1 MLVRRLKLVHFRNY
15 ESLLLVP
22 EKGLNCIIGNNAQ
35 GKTNILEAFFL
46 LSFCR
51 SHRTR
56 KDAELI
62 QWDEEQAYA
71 GIEIESG
78 QGTRNIEMKFRRGEK
93 KRMELDGSP
102 VGAAGLMEAF
112 HAILFSPEDL
122 TLVKQGPEYR
132 RRFMDM
138 ELCKIRPSYF
148 YHLVQYNTALKQKNA
163 LLKQPGGAAPGV
175 MEAYDVQLSTF
186 GAQLMQARRVFLED
200 LSGIAAG
207 MHRHLSGGKED
218 LRVEYEPDVPDMS
231 ASLEDDILDA
241 VQRSVSLDLRRGFLG
256 AGPHR
261 DDIRITLNGKDLR
274 SFGSQG
280 QQRSAA
286 LCLKLSE
293 IEIYRRIS
301 GEDPVLLL
309 DDVLSEL
316 DPFRQDLLMENIHDC
331 QTFLTGT
338 QLLGSKD
345 NTTVFVCDNGK
356 ILSA

>member
-1 MLVRRLKLVHFRNY
+1 MLVRQLKLVHFRNY
-15 ESLLLVP
+15 ESLLLTP
-22 EKGLNCIIGNNAQ
+22 GKGLNCIIGNNAQ

-62 QWDEEQAYA
+62 RWGEGQAYA
-71 GIEIESG
+71 GIEIQST
-78 QGTRNIEMKFRRGEK
+78 QGTRNIAIKFRRGEK
-93 KRMELDGSP
+93 KRMELDGSL
-102 VGAAGLMEAF
+102 VSAADLLEVF

-138 ELCKIRPSYF
+138 ELCKTRPAYF

-163 LLKQPGGAAPGV
+163 LLKQPAEAAPGV
-175 MEAYDVQLSTF
+175 MEAYDVQLANF
-186 GAQLMQARRVFLED
+186 GAQLMQARRAFLEE
-200 LSGIAAG
+200 LAGIAAA
-207 MHRHLSGGKED
+207 MHRHLSGGAEN
-218 LRVEYEPDVPDMS
+218 LQVEYEPDVPNLA
-231 ASLEDDILDA
+231 ASLEDGILDA
-241 VQRSVSLDLRRGFLG
+241 IQRSLPLDLRRGFLG

-274 SFGSQG
+274 AFGSQG

-293 IEIYRRIS
+293 IEIYRRIV
-301 GEDPVLLL
+301 GEEPVLLL

-316 DPFRQDLLMENIHDC
+316 DPLRQYLLMDTIQGC

-338 QLLGSKD
+338 QLPEMKKKH
-345 NTTVFVCDNGK
+345 TVFMCDNGK
-356 ILSA
+356 ILTA